1 MVVNITDDE
10 NNSESPSSWTQKA
23 LKVEKRENNNW
34 MKKSLSREKIEDFR
48 EKGKE

>member
-1 MVVNITDDE
+1 MVVKVTDDE
-10 NNSESPSSWTQKA
+10 KNSDSNTSWTQKA

-48 EKGKE
+48 EERKE